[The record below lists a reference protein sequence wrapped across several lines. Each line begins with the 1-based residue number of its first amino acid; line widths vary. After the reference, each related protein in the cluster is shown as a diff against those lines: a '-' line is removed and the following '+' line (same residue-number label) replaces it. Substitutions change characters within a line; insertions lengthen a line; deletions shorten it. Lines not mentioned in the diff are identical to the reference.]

1 MAITTYA
8 ELQTAITNWSD
19 RSDLSSLIPDF
30 ITLAEK
36 RIIRDINIKGGL
48 RILDSSATITPV
60 SNVAALPADFY
71 SIRNVLSSG
80 TPNNQIEA
88 VSLDTLQS
96 VYSLS
101 GTGYAYCVV
110 GSNILLSPDA
120 GEKSVILYYNSEPAV
135 LSGTNTSNTLF
146 ASAPDLYLYGAL
158 IELAGY
164 IQSDPSQW
172 VNLYSQAISSL
183 MQADRLGKWGS
194 NLRVRAY

>member
-71 SIRNVLSSG
+71 SIRNILSSG
-80 TPNNQIEA
+80 NPNNPIEA
-88 VSLDTLQS
+88 VTLETLKTRFDI
-96 VYSLS
+96 V
-101 GTGYAYCVV
+101 GTGHAYCVS
-110 GSNILLSPDA
+110 GSNILLSPDSGNA
-120 GEKSVILYYNSEPAV
+120 DVILYYNSEPAV

-172 VNLYSQAISSL
+172 VNLYSQAMSSL